1 MGRTVARATTHNPAH
16 EAEGRFI
23 LELHLAGGEGII
35 GEAGRRKRRFCGLV
49 IFTVHECSR
58 KQLVLLR
65 VPSLHLTRQATV
77 EPGVDFGVLGHWN
90 TGFRVSFAL
99 DCLFTCLQKRMG
111 SHHHPETSGI
121 IDHRERET
129 GPPLGWPASE
139 AKSTL

>member
-16 EAEGRFI
+16 EAEGRSFSSCTWRGRRG
-23 LELHLAGGEGII
+23 HHRGSGEG
-35 GEAGRRKRRFCGLV
+35 KRRFCGLV
-49 IFTVHECSR
+49 IFTVHECAR

-99 DCLFTCLQKRMG
+99 DCLFTCLQKRTG
-111 SHHHPETSGI
+111 SHHHP
-121 IDHRERET
+121 
-129 GPPLGWPASE
+129 
-139 AKSTL
+139 